1 MPAGKKIKDYRD
13 CLNREPHKTIV
24 DIIET
29 LEKTVTLQYLLSIL
43 KPVNKNIQF
52 PLVDAEDIKK
62 LQKADIQIHTIN
74 IERQRLRDILDKLI
88 EVGLVHKEYTG
99 KTVKYRQNTG
109 SEELKMLIPPRAEY
123 LHEGNKLAIGRGVS
137 IDEMIEKMKQR
148 PDGNKKLKD
157 LGKNPGIPAMIIEE
171 LFQKMLT
178 DFEKKT
184 NRFGIELKDFDIQ
197 LKVKRKGELY
207 YNKEKNYIYK

>member
-1 MPAGKKIKDYRD
+1 MPARNKINDYRD

-29 LEKTVTLQYLLSIL
+29 LEKPVTLQYLLSIL

-52 PLVDAEDIKK
+52 PLVDVEDIEK

-74 IERQRLRDILDKLI
+74 ILRQRLREILNIL
-88 EVGLVHKEYTG
+88 VGVCLVHKEHAG
-99 KTVKYRQNTG
+99 KNVTYRQNKG
-109 SEELKMLIPPRAEY
+109 SENLKMLIPPRAEY
-123 LHEGNKLAIGRGVS
+123 LHEGNKVAIGRVIS
-137 IDEMIEKMKQR
+137 IDETIEKMKQR
-148 PDGNKKLKD
+148 PDGNKHLKD

-184 NRFGIELKDFDIQ
+184 NRFGIELKDFDVQ
-197 LKVKRKGELY
+197 FEVKRKGEPY
-207 YNKEKNYIYK
+207 YKKGKIYI